1 MKETYED
8 ESGVWERIVR
18 PDGRI
23 SERLIEPKKKKA
35 APKKKAAAKKSS
47 DKNAGSKK

>member
-35 APKKKAAAKKSS
+35 APKKKAVKKSS
-47 DKNAGSKK
+47 GKNAGSKK

>member
-23 SERLIEPKKKKA
+23 SERLIEPKKK
-35 APKKKAAAKKSS
+35 APKKKAAKKSS
-47 DKNAGSKK
+47 VKNAGTKK

>member
-35 APKKKAAAKKSS
+35 APKKKAAKKSS
-47 DKNAGSKK
+47 VKNAGTKK